1 MIAAAAADGTTVIT
15 NAAREPE
22 ISDLADFLN
31 GCGAKISGAG
41 DSTVVIEGTKKLH
54 GTCHTVIPDRIEASS
69 YLIAA
74 SATGGRICIKD
85 VIPAHIGALI
95 PVLSEAGCD
104 ITTSGR
110 WICLSAPPRLK
121 RVKMIRTMP
130 YPGFPTDAQ
139 AIVGAMLSVAD
150 GTSVIIEN
158 IFESRFKHV
167 TELMRLGAKISVE
180 GRMAVIEGSKY
191 LTGANVVAPD
201 LRGGFALITAGL
213 AANGKTVIT
222 GTQHLDRGYE
232 APEKVL
238 KLLGADVRRI
248 NENDG
253 TEKQETRQLAE
264 NVGKPAGESAED
276 CTDRHSQEADDRCN
290 IRRGK

>member
-1 MIAAAAADGTTVIT
+1 
-15 NAAREPE
+15 
-22 ISDLADFLN
+22 
-31 GCGAKISGAG
+31 
-41 DSTVVIEGTKKLH
+41 
-54 GTCHTVIPDRIEASS
+54 
-69 YLIAA
+69 
-74 SATGGRICIKD
+74 
-85 VIPAHIGALI
+85 
-95 PVLSEAGCD
+95 
-104 ITTSGR
+104 
-110 WICLSAPPRLK
+110 
-121 RVKMIRTMP
+121 
-130 YPGFPTDAQ
+130 
-139 AIVGAMLSVAD
+139 MLSVAD